1 MGLVN
6 TDKNGANTDKNGAM
20 SLHPLASLGANL
32 ATGLLGTAV
41 QHTLNSREAQ
51 KAFDRQKKMLRMEY
65 DLNQQAQRN
74 APLNTRKGLEK
85 AGINPAVMA
94 EGSFSPAGASASGAP
109 SAQVSAPD
117 FKDSLSSIELQNAQ
131 RENMAMS
138 SQNLQAQNALL
149 QAQKDNIEAQ
159 TAKTR
164 TEVNRMKDA
173 DSGVTENMRF
183 HLEGIEKVMV
193 SLGMDATNVRDMI
206 KQIDLGERQY
216 TLGSLEMNNLFE
228 QFRSLH
234 LGNLPKYSG
243 AEFDARVN
251 DFKAQNPKFA
261 EIVGSAP
268 EREQK
273 EFDAKIRQYYAS
285 VYETVSQGHL
295 NEQSVTKIELEKNQ
309 LIELIKS
316 IAQSRKAEYLRDNRL
331 MIDEEDYSHLS
342 TNLGLQASE
351 FASELLGDLVKQKA
365 GGQIQSMLNE
375 QKGDINRDLKTP
387 PDKLETFRQDV
398 VSPDGK
404 IQHTFKGQRSV
415 SYTQPRKRSRR
426 RGNK

>member
-6 TDKNGANTDKNGAM
+6 TDKSGAM
-20 SLHPLASLGANL
+20 SLHPLASLGANV
-32 ATGLLGTAV
+32 AQGLLGTAV

-117 FKDSLSSIELQNAQ
+117 FKDSFSTIEMQNAQ

-138 SQNLQAQNALL
+138 SLNLQAQNALL
-149 QAQKDNIEAQ
+149 QAQKDNVEAQ

-173 DSGVTENMRF
+173 DSGVTENMRS

-206 KQIDLGERQY
+206 KQIDSGERQY

-251 DFKAQNPKFA
+251 AFKAQNPNFA
-261 EIVGSAP
+261 EIIASAP

-273 EFDAKIRQYYAS
+273 EFEAKIRQYYAS
-285 VYETVSQGHL
+285 VYEMVSQGRL
-295 NEQSVTKIELEKNQ
+295 NEQSVSKIELEKNQ

-331 MIDEEDYSHLS
+331 MIDEEDYSHLA

-365 GGQIQSMLNE
+365 GGQVQSMLNE
-375 QKGDINRDLKTP
+375 QKGDIQRDLKTP
-387 PDKLETFRQDV
+387 PDKVETFRQDV
-398 VSPDGK
+398 VAPNGK
-404 IQHTFKGQRSV
+404 IQQTLKGQRST
-415 SYTQPRKRSRR
+415 SYTQPRKRSRKG
-426 RGNK
+426 GNK